1 MLRTR
6 LRSGGQKFIE
16 ATYEKVKTLKQ
27 IILHAQATTLI
38 EIDGG
43 VDANN
48 AGALTAAGADVL
60 VAGTTVFK
68 AADPI
73 AMIATLKQA

>member
-1 MLRTR
+1 
-6 LRSGGQKFIE
+6 
-16 ATYEKVKTLKQ
+16 
-27 IILHAQATTLI
+27 
-38 EIDGG
+38 

-48 AGALTAAGADVL
+48 AAALTKAGADVL

-73 AMIATLKQA
+73 AMIATLKQS

>member
-1 MLRTR
+1 
-6 LRSGGQKFIE
+6 
-16 ATYEKVKTLKQ
+16 LKD
-27 IILHAQATTLI
+27 IITKAGAATLI

-48 AGALTAAGADVL
+48 AAALTKAGADVL

-68 AADPI
+68 AVDPI
-73 AMIATLKQA
+73 AMIATLKQS